1 MEASQSMAFALVYIS
16 WGIITVIL
24 VVLLSYRATLWPDDE
39 LISIDAP
46 DLERF
51 KRQQTL
57 LSKRSMLLGEIVVLS
72 VISGVLLL
80 TCVGFSLFR
89 GHSSF

>member
-1 MEASQSMAFALVYIS
+1 MQASQSMAFAFVYIS

-24 VVLLSYRATLWPDDE
+24 IVLLSYRATLWRDDE
-39 LISIDAP
+39 PISTDDTL
-46 DLERF
+46 DLERLQ
-51 KRQQTL
+51 RQQTL
-57 LSKRSMLLGEIVVLS
+57 LSKRSMLMGEIIVLS

-89 GHSSF
+89 TNF